1 MTEEAL
7 HHHGGDMKITVR
19 SLHAQG
25 DGAEVLLRITLESG
39 EHREERRLLLTTEQY
54 CELKPCRGEISE
66 EFFERLEE
74 AAELCAALRS
84 GENLLSFGA
93 NSVQL
98 LAQKLMRRG
107 FTRDV
112 ASAAAERLAR
122 MGLINETEDLRRE
135 VEKCLRKL
143 WGAKRI
149 GSHLWSRG
157 FGSEAMTTLSALLE
171 EVDFS
176 ANCAALIR
184 RHYVGIPTDPDE
196 RRRMIASLSRY
207 GYTLTEIRSAIAK
220 IENA

>member
-1 MTEEAL
+1 MTEETFHQRGSEL
-7 HHHGGDMKITVR
+7 RITIR

-25 DGAEVLLRITLESG
+25 DGAEVMLRITLESG

-66 EFFERLEE
+66 EFFETLES
-74 AAELCAALRS
+74 AAELCAALRC
-84 GENLLSFGA
+84 GENLLSFSA

-98 LAQKLMRRG
+98 LTQKLMRRG
-107 FTRDV
+107 FSRDV
-112 ASAAAERLAR
+112 AAAAAERLAE
-122 MGLINETEDLRRE
+122 MGFINEAADLRRE

-157 FGSEAMTTLSALLE
+157 FGSKAMATLPALLE
-171 EVDFS
+171 EIDFS

-196 RRRMIASLSRY
+196 HRRMVASLSRY

-220 IENA
+220 IEQA